1 MLNQQRKLLY
11 IAEQKS
17 QTQLPYSANLMN
29 CANMLRKT
37 VLSIKYIWIA
47 DTADLAQIVRL
58 FGKCFA
64 ILKRA
69 KLINLLPWSLA
80 DMAEMLLI
88 LCLFCISKYHN
99 TVLRSLAYMK
109 AISQQKSAIDW
120 HITNRLQAEIERSYQ
135 DEGGIYEY
143 SQSECRYT

>member
-1 MLNQQRKLLY
+1 MDVKSAKKAALYCRTEKSDATAIQR
-11 IAEQKS
+11 
-17 QTQLPYSANLMN
+17 QLDE
-29 CANMLRKT
+29 LRQYASENGLEYK
-37 VLSIKYIWIA
+37 VYM
-47 DTADLAQIVRL
+47 DLAQIVRL
-58 FGKCFA
+58 FGKYFA

-120 HITNRLQAEIERSYQ
+120 HIANRLQAEIARSYQ